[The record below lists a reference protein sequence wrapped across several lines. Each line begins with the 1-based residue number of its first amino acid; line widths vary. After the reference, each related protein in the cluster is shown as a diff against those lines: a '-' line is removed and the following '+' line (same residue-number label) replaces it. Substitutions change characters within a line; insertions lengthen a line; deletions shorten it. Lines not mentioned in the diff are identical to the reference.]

1 MEKLW
6 RLKDIAEQIDVDYQ
20 TLWRWS
26 QGGRLQTVRLPG
38 GALRVKNSE
47 LERILQEREAV

>member
-6 RLKDIAEQIDVDYQ
+6 RLKDIAEQFDVDYQ

-26 QGGRLQTVRLPG
+26 REGRLQTIKLPG
-38 GALRVKNSE
+38 GALRVKDSE
-47 LERILQEREAV
+47 LERILSERVPA

>member
-6 RLKDIAEQIDVDYQ
+6 RLKDLAEQFDVDYQ

-26 QGGRLQTVRLPG
+26 QGGRLQTVKLPG
-38 GALRVKNSE
+38 GALRVKDSE